1 MTWIDWL
8 IVVVPC
14 VVVLAV
20 ALRVGRY
27 VRTASDFL
35 TAGRAAGRY
44 LVSTADGM
52 AAVGL
57 ITAVGSFEVFY
68 NSGFGVTYWSQLQPA
83 IVISMALFGFVIYRY
98 RETRAMTMAQF
109 FEMRYSRRL
118 RIFMGALAFLAGIIN
133 YGIFPIVGARF
144 FIHFCDLPTHFSL
157 GGFTI
162 STTAALCASFLSVA
176 LFFVLRGG
184 QMQIMVTDFMQGIIC
199 GVLFLIVVVTV
210 MWSFSL
216 EQMFAGI
223 AHRPPGH
230 SMLNPFDT
238 AKMGDFNIWYVVI
251 SLFATVYG
259 YMSWQGNSAYN
270 ASALNPHEA
279 KMGKIISG
287 WRMYSQALMFT
298 ILGLAAVALMNA
310 PGPANAAGD
319 VDWTAASA
327 AAHTKIAAI
336 AQAEGTQISGQMTV
350 PVAISHFLPVGAKG
364 SFVAIMLFM
373 MVACDITYLLSWGS
387 ILVQDVIMP
396 IRGKHLEPHEH
407 LTLLRS
413 SIIGVALFAF
423 LFSMFVP
430 IVDYIFFFM
439 NITGAI
445 YMGGSGAV
453 IIGGLYWNRATT
465 AGAWAAMIVGSGLA
479 VLGLTLPMFFKGFP
493 LNGNWMMLIA
503 MLSGT
508 AAYVVVS
515 LVTCRAPHDMEKLL
529 HRGDYA
535 VPDDAIAQ
543 SDTSQI
549 ANWKRVLLGYDENF
563 SQGDRVLSA
572 LLFGWTLFIFG
583 VFAAITLANVFFGV
597 WTERSWWR
605 FFVLNNVYLPLVV
618 GVITTVWLTIFG
630 LRDLRRLFEK
640 LRTLRSDASD
650 DGMVAAA
657 APVDKSGA
665 ALPKQDS
672 LIHAIQ
678 PVRMEG
684 EYGAA

>member
-14 VVVLAV
+14 IVVLAV

-27 VRTASDFL
+27 VRNASDFL

-52 AAVGL
+52 AAIGL

-83 IVISMALFGFVIYRY
+83 IVIAMALFGFVIYRY

-118 RIFMGALAFLAGIIN
+118 RIFMGSLAFLAGIIN

-144 FIHFCDLPTHFSL
+144 FIHFCDLPQQLSVGPVTL
-157 GGFTI
+157 PM
-162 STTAALCASFLSVA
+162 TAVLCALFLSVA

-199 GVLFLIVVVTV
+199 GVLFLVVVASV
-210 MWSFSL
+210 MWTFSL
-216 EQMFAGI
+216 EQFFAGM
-223 AHRPPGH
+223 ADRPPGR

-238 AKMGDFNIWYVVI
+238 AQMGDFNIWYVAI

-287 WRMYSQALMFT
+287 WRMYSQTLMFT
-298 ILGLAAVALMNA
+298 ILGLAAVALMHA
-310 PGPANAAGD
+310 PGATSASD
-319 VDWTAASA
+319 IDWNAASA
-327 AAHTKIAAI
+327 AAHAKIDAI
-336 AQAEGTQISGQMTV
+336 TAGEGEQIGKQMTV
-350 PVAISHFLPVGAKG
+350 PVAISQILPVGVKG

-387 ILVQDVIMP
+387 ILVQDVLLP
-396 IRGKHLEPHEH
+396 IRGKHLAPEEH
-407 LTLLRS
+407 LKWLRL
-413 SIIGVALFAF
+413 SIVGVAVFAF
-423 LFSMFVP
+423 MFSMFVP
-430 IVDYIFFFM
+430 MVRYIFFFM

-453 IIGGLYWNRATT
+453 IIGGLYWKRATT
-465 AGAWAAMIVGSGLA
+465 AGAWAAMLVGSGLA
-479 VLGLTLPMFFKGFP
+479 VAGLILPIYVDMPF
-493 LNGNWMMLIA
+493 NDNWMMLIA
-503 MLSGT
+503 MLSGIV
-508 AAYVVVS
+508 AFVAVS
-515 LVTCRAPHDMEKLL
+515 LATCREPHDMERLL
-529 HRGDYA
+529 HRGQY
-535 VPDDAIAQ
+535 AIAGDQ
-543 SDTSQI
+543 VAPGCSDAV

-563 SQGDRVLSA
+563 TRGDRFLSA
-572 LLFGWTLFIFG
+572 TMFGWTLLIFG
-583 VFAAITLANVFFGV
+583 VFITISLTNALFGV
-597 WTERSWWR
+597 WSERGWWR
-605 FFVLNNVYLPLVV
+605 YFVINNVYMPLVV

-630 LRDLRRLFEK
+630 LRDLRRLFER
-640 LRTLRSDASD
+640 LRTLRSDAND
-650 DGMVAAA
+650 DGLVSAAA
-657 APVDKSGA
+657 SDA
-665 ALPKQDS
+665 AASEPKGSESFLQS
-672 LIHAIQ
+672 MG

-684 EYGAA
+684 ELGAV

>member
-14 VVVLAV
+14 IAVLAV

-27 VRTASDFL
+27 VRNASDFL

-52 AAVGL
+52 AAIGL

-83 IVISMALFGFVIYRY
+83 IVIAMALFGFVIYRY

-109 FEMRYSRRL
+109 FEMRYSKRL

-133 YGIFPIVGARF
+133 YGVFPIVGARF
-144 FIHFCDLPTHFSL
+144 FIHFCDLPQQLTL
-157 GGFTI
+157 GPLTLPMTGV
-162 STTAALCASFLSVA
+162 LCAMFLSVA

-199 GVLFLIVVVTV
+199 GVLFLVVVASV
-210 MWSFSL
+210 MWTFSL
-216 EQMFAGI
+216 EQFFAGM
-223 AHRPPGH
+223 ADREPGR

-238 AKMGDFNIWYVVI
+238 AKMGDFNVWYVAI

-287 WRMYSQALMFT
+287 WRMYSQTLMFT
-298 ILGLAAVALMNA
+298 ILGLAAVAVMHA
-310 PGPANAAGD
+310 PGAKSAGE
-319 VDWTAASA
+319 VDWTSASA
-327 AAHTKIAAI
+327 AAHAKIDAI
-336 AQAEGTQISGQMTV
+336 VSADGEQIGKQMTV
-350 PVAISHFLPVGAKG
+350 PVAISQILPVGVKG

-387 ILVQDVIMP
+387 ILVQDVLLP
-396 IRGKHLEPHEH
+396 IRGKHLAPEEH
-407 LTLLRS
+407 LKWLRL
-413 SIIGVALFAF
+413 SIVGVAVFAF

-430 IVDYIFFFM
+430 MVRYIFFFM

-453 IIGGLYWNRATT
+453 IIGGLYWKRATT
-465 AGAWAAMIVGSGLA
+465 AGAWSAMLVGSGLA
-479 VLGLTLPMFFKGFP
+479 VAGLILPIYVDMPF
-493 LNGNWMMLIA
+493 NDNWMMLIA
-503 MLSGT
+503 MLSGIV
-508 AAYVVVS
+508 AFVVVS
-515 LVTCRAPHDMEKLL
+515 LATCRAPHDMQQLL
-529 HRGDYA
+529 HRGQY
-535 VPDDAIAQ
+535 AIADDQ
-543 SDTSQI
+543 VAPGGGEKL

-563 SQGDRVLSA
+563 TRGDRFLSA
-572 LLFGWTLFIFG
+572 TMFGWTALIFLVFIG
-583 VFAAITLANVFFGV
+583 ITLSNAVFGV
-597 WTERSWWR
+597 WSERGWWR
-605 FFVLNNVYLPLVV
+605 YFVINNVYMPLVV
-618 GVITTVWLTIFG
+618 GVITTVWLTAFG
-630 LRDLRRLFEK
+630 LRDLRRLFER

-650 DGMVAAA
+650 DGLVSA
-657 APVDKSGA
+657 APSA
-665 ALPKQDS
+665 ATATDAKGGESFLQS
-672 LIHAIQ
+672 IQ

>member
-8 IVVVPC
+8 IVAVPC
-14 VVVLAV
+14 IVVLAV

-27 VRTASDFL
+27 VRNASDFL

-52 AAVGL
+52 AAIGL

-83 IVISMALFGFVIYRY
+83 IVIAMALFGFVIYRY

-118 RIFMGALAFLAGIIN
+118 RIFMGLLAFLAGIIN

-144 FIHFCDLPTHFSL
+144 FIHFCDLPQQVAIGPVTL
-157 GGFTI
+157 PMTCV
-162 STTAALCASFLSVA
+162 LCALFLSVA

-184 QMQIMVTDFMQGIIC
+184 QMQIMVTDFMGGIVC
-199 GVLFLIVVVTV
+199 GLLFLVVVASV
-210 MWSFSL
+210 MWTFSL
-216 EQMFAGI
+216 EQFFAGI
-223 AHRPPGH
+223 ADREPGR
-230 SMLNPFDT
+230 SMVNPFDT
-238 AKMGDFNIWYVVI
+238 AKMGDFNIWYVAI

-287 WRMYSQALMFT
+287 WRMYSQTLMFT
-298 ILGLAAVALMNA
+298 ILGLAAVALMHA
-310 PGPANAAGD
+310 PGASKAGE
-319 VDWTAASA
+319 VDWTSASA
-327 AAHTKIAAI
+327 AAHAKIDAI
-336 AQAEGTQISGQMTV
+336 TAAEGGQIGKQMTV
-350 PVAISHFLPVGAKG
+350 PVAISQILPVGVKG

-387 ILVQDVIMP
+387 ILVQDVLLP
-396 IRGKHLEPHEH
+396 IRGKHLAPDEH
-407 LTLLRS
+407 LQWLRL
-413 SIIGVALFAF
+413 SIVGVALFAF

-430 IVDYIFFFM
+430 MVRYIFFFM

-453 IIGGLYWNRATT
+453 IIGGLYWKRATT
-465 AGAWAAMIVGSGLA
+465 AGAWSAMFVGSGLA
-479 VLGLTLPMFFKGFP
+479 VVGLILPIFIQNMP
-493 LNGNWMMLIA
+493 LNDNWMMLIA
-503 MLSGT
+503 MLSGIT
-508 AAYVVVS
+508 AFVLVS
-515 LVTCRAPHDMEKLL
+515 LATCRAPHDMELLL
-529 HRGDYA
+529 HRGEH
-535 VPDDAIAQ
+535 AIADDQ
-543 SDTSQI
+543 VAPGGGVV

-563 SQGDRVLSA
+563 TRGDRILSA
-572 LLFGWTLFIFG
+572 TMFGWTALIFSVFIG
-583 VFAAITLANVFFGV
+583 ITLTNALFGV
-597 WTERSWWR
+597 WSERSWWR
-605 FFVLNNVYLPLVV
+605 YFVINNVYMPLVV
-618 GVITTVWLTIFG
+618 GVITTVWLTVFG
-630 LRDLRRLFEK
+630 LRDLRRLFER

-650 DGMVAAA
+650 DGLVSA
-657 APVDKSGA
+657 APVA
-665 ALPKQDS
+665 ATDS
-672 LIHAIQ
+672 EAKGSEMFLQSIQ

-684 EYGAA
+684 ELGAV